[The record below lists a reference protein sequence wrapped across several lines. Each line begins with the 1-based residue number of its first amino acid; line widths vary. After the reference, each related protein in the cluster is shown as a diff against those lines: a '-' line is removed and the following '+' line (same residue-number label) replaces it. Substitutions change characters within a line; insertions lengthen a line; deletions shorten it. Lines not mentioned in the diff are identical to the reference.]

1 MIDRDMYIAAVIED
15 IQDNIGHMDKDEI
28 WDQLEHILDVM
39 FKRIELE
46 EGL

>member
-1 MIDRDMYIAAVIED
+1 MSDHDMYIVAVIED
-15 IQDNIGHMDKDEI
+15 IQDNIGIMDKDEI

-46 EGL
+46 EVL